1 MTFTHRYTPCYYRHL
16 LLIFQVVSG
25 GVSSNHN
32 LRSRLSEA
40 DKLFDFD
47 LHIPSPE
54 LCTDNGVMI
63 AWAAIERLKAMEEG
77 LPQLQ
82 EGSRDWMGGVGVCWE
97 QEEMEALET
106 FHRLPL
112 GRSLSDEITAM
123 RLKSS
128 VRADK
133 MLTIIANIAR
143 YIMF

>member
-1 MTFTHRYTPCYYRHL
+1 
-16 LLIFQVVSG
+16 VSG
-25 GVSSNHN
+25 GVSSNLN
-32 LRSRLSEA
+32 LRSRLSEVV
-40 DKLFDFD
+40 KLFDFD

-77 LPQLQ
+77 LPQPQ
-82 EGSRDWMGGVGVCWE
+82 EVGSRDWMGGVGVCWE
-97 QEEMEALET
+97 EEEMEALET

-112 GRSLSDEITAM
+112 GRSLSDEITSM

-133 MLTIIANIAR
+133 MAMIIIAHAAR
-143 YIMF
+143 YGYSS